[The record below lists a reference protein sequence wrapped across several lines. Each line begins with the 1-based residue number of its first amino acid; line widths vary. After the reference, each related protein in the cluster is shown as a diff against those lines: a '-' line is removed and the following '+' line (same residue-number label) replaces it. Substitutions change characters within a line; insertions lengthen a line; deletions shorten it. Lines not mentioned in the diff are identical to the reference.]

1 MPTDKNQIDTTI
13 QIVTPE
19 NIAFKYR
26 VAGPFHR
33 LLAYSVDL
41 MIRIGVF
48 FAGWIALLLVSSS
61 VGLPSL
67 GIAGGLILWFLL
79 AWFYGGAF
87 EALWNGQTPGKRFCQ
102 LRVLTVDGCPING
115 VQAVLRNVLR
125 EVDMLPLP
133 FVDTM
138 HMEFILLRWM
148 GVYLVGLVTVML
160 NDRFQRLGD
169 LACGTIVVVEERSWY
184 AGVIRVTEP
193 EAIRLA
199 GLIPPSFQA
208 SRSLARTLAVYVER
222 RGHFPFLRRMEIA
235 RHLGEPLRERFGLPL
250 GTDLDQL
257 LCGVYHRTFITDRNG
272 ADAAPVNV
280 GSPFAGP
287 PAAIPAPAA
296 TPAPPEHALAG
307 EEVQR

>member
-1 MPTDKNQIDTTI
+1 MPADKNQIDTTI

-33 LLAYSVDL
+33 LLAYVIDL
-41 MIRIGVF
+41 MIRVGVCV
-48 FAGWIALLLVSSS
+48 AGLFGLMLVFGGA
-61 VGLPSL
+61 GLPSL
-67 GIAGGLILWFLL
+67 GIAGALILWFLL

-87 EALWNGQTPGKRFCQ
+87 EALWNGQTPGKRLCQ

-115 VQAVLRNVLR
+115 LQAVLRNVLR
-125 EVDMLPLP
+125 AVDMLPMP
-133 FVDTM
+133 FFPFGV
-138 HMEFILLRWM
+138 
-148 GVYLVGLVTVML
+148 GVYLVGLVTAMF

-169 LACGTIVVVEERSWY
+169 LACGTMVVVEERSWF

-199 GLIPPSFQA
+199 ALIPPSFQA

-222 RGHFPFLRRMEIA
+222 RGHFSILRRMEIA
-235 RHLGEPLRERFGLPL
+235 RHLGEPLRERFGLAP

-257 LCGVYHRTFITDRNG
+257 LCAVYHRTFITDRNG

-280 GSPFAGP
+280 GSPFAP
-287 PAAIPAPAA
+287 PPAAILAPAAIPAP
-296 TPAPPEHALAG
+296 PEHAMAM
-307 EEVQR
+307 EVPR